1 MENSPFPTI
10 FYVFHLKR
18 KGFLY
23 FQNRRDHEE
32 ICPYKPVQCPEFDCS
47 ETRPMNEIF
56 KHFRLEHHHHFVNAH
71 GNVFNGDIRCDD
83 SNMIM
88 GIERKWAPTMMK
100 IEEDEPGTG
109 TQHFFL
115 EILRTKHGGIRIQFR
130 NSIQFW
136 YFWKLFSS
144 VAHVVLV
151 FGWSK

>member
-115 EILRTKHGGIRIQFR
+115 EILRTKHGGIRIHFR
-130 NSIQFW
+130 N
-136 YFWKLFSS
+136 
-144 VAHVVLV
+144 
-151 FGWSK
+151 